1 MAEQIYLNV
10 SKLTNPLGVADVDD
24 DGDFLFGP
32 FLKSI
37 KIFLF
42 CYFINRFIHLIIPF
56 VLAIYIVYKENW
68 NVNNISVEIKFSFYA
83 IMILFV
89 LCIVSV
95 IYAWKSLY
103 YYRLI

>member
-10 SKLTNPLGVADVDD
+10 SKLTNPLRVVDVDERLLSI
-24 DGDFLFGP
+24 FFKILLF
-32 FLKSI
+32 S
-37 KIFLF
+37 
-42 CYFINRFIHLIIPF
+42 YFINRFIHLIIPF